1 MNEFDL
7 INRLSAR
14 LPAPPPE
21 VVVPLGDDCAVLR
34 FGDALWAAAAD
45 MLVAGRHFEEWAT
58 PTEVGY
64 KAVAVNVS
72 DVAAMGA
79 APRFVMASG
88 GAEDVETTLGCMEGV
103 LRACEEFGAYPLG
116 GDTIRA
122 AALTVNVAILGQL
135 THAPVLRSGARS
147 GDLLA
152 VTGELGASAA
162 GLLALQ
168 RGYAG
173 PKRLVKKHLHPEPR
187 VALGRT
193 AARLGAQAMIDIS
206 DGLVS
211 DVRHLCQ
218 RSGIGCRI
226 HLDLLPIADD
236 TREYLRSI
244 DRDPQILAAT
254 GGEDY
259 ELLIA
264 AHDNVL
270 KELEGESDVPI
281 TVIGE
286 TMQTEVVFLR
296 NGEPVENLSGWDHF
310 PGFEGGDIKDKY
322 EKDEESGEWVPKEEN

>member
-1 MNEFDL
+1 VNEFDL
-7 INRLSAR
+7 ISRLSAR
-14 LPAPPPE
+14 LPVPPPE
-21 VVVPLGDDCAVLR
+21 VVVPIGDDCAVLR
-34 FGDALWAAAAD
+34 FGEALWVAATD
-45 MLVAGRHFEEWAT
+45 MLVAGRHFEEWAA
-58 PTEVGY
+58 PQEVGY

-79 APRFVMASG
+79 VPRFVLASG
-88 GAEDVETTLGCMEGV
+88 GADDAETTLRCMEGV

-116 GDTIRA
+116 GDTTRA
-122 AALTVNVAILGQL
+122 AALTVDVAILGQL
-135 THAPVLRSGARS
+135 AHAPVLRSGAHP

-168 RGYAG
+168 RGDTG
-173 PKRLVKKHLHPEPR
+173 PERLVKKHLHPEPR
-187 VALGRT
+187 ITLGRT
-193 AARLGAQAMIDIS
+193 AAQLGAHAMIDLS
-206 DGLVS
+206 DGLAS

-218 RSGIGCRI
+218 KSGVGCRI
-226 HLDLLPIADD
+226 GLDLLPVAGD

-259 ELLIA
+259 ELLISA
-264 AHDNVL
+264 PEDLIKAL
-270 KELEGESDVPI
+270 TAESDVPV

-286 TMQTEVVFLR
+286 TTEEEVIFLR

-310 PGFEGGDIKDKY
+310 PEA
-322 EKDEESGEWVPKEEN
+322 